1 MSKIIKHTFVMPNL
15 SVDEDGNLL
24 EGKPKEETYTFTL
37 LHKGVGIYEELT
49 GESLF
54 STLMSLSKDS
64 KETAVSKVMN
74 TKLLVNLA
82 SASYT
87 KIEDGQFHNN
97 RATAEEFKKKQVVN
111 HLNDVNFVVKLLQMA
126 TECVVGNSA
135 KQQKKSDNKEE
146 KK

>member
-1 MSKIIKHTFVMPNL
+1 MSKIIKHTFTLSNL

-24 EGKPKEETYTFTL
+24 EGTPKEETYTFTL
-37 LHKGVGIYEELT
+37 LHKGVGIFEELA

-54 STLMSLSKDS
+54 STLMALSSEK
-64 KETAVSKVMN
+64 KENAIAKVMN
-74 TKLLVNLA
+74 SKLLVNLA
-82 SASYT
+82 AASYV

-111 HLNDVNFVVKLLQMA
+111 HINDVSFVAKLLQMA
-126 TECVVGNSA
+126 TECVVGQTKA
-135 KQQKKSDNKEE
+135 QKKTNNNTE